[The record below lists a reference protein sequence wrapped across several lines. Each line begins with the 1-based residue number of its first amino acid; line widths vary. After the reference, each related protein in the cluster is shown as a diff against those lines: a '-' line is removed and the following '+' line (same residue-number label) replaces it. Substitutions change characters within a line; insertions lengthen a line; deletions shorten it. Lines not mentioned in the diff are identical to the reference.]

1 MTDIDDLTEI
11 LNSVSISNED
21 IRDQIF
27 THLKT
32 KNIKWFREN
41 IDYLSRNL
49 SYEEIFQYYDIIID
63 LDDNSYN
70 ILVILNILEELLY
83 RTCVKDY

>member
-32 KNIKWFREN
+32 KNIKWFQEN

-49 SYEEIFQYYDIIID
+49 SYEEIFQYYDIITD